1 MKDKFTLRDFL
12 VYFTTGSLTII
23 SLSILFF
30 NPLLDKISLFL
41 ASHTYVKEFSSLLIV
56 LLIPVLYFIGHIIH
70 GIDYQTMKSYIFIH
84 RKLTEK
90 GWRKCSIIERI
101 RIFLHLVMYKNRV
114 IESILN
120 ENRKSKTWKSKDFF
134 WIDCA
139 KLQKDGTFS
148 SPEYWHTLND
158 LFKGLTI
165 TFLLSF
171 IIAFLTCQIIIGILF
186 FGLYLICN
194 FRAMQ
199 FAEFFVNTVK
209 RLIYQQTTTA

>member
-1 MKDKFTLRDFL
+1 MTDKFTLRDFL
-12 VYFTTGSLTII
+12 VYFTTGSLAVI

-30 NPLLDKISLFL
+30 KPLLNEISLFL
-41 ASHTYVKEFSSLLIV
+41 VNHMYIKEFSSLLIV
-56 LLIPVLYFIGHIIH
+56 LLIPFLYFIGHIIH
-70 GIDYQTMKSYIFIH
+70 GIDYLTLKSYKFIH
-84 RKLTEK
+84 KKLTEK
-90 GWRKCSIIERI
+90 GWRKCFIIEWI
-101 RIFLHLVMYKNRV
+101 RIILHFVMYKNRV
-114 IESILN
+114 VESILN
-120 ENRKSKTWKSKDFF
+120 ENRKNNTWKSEDFF

-139 KLQKDGTFS
+139 VLQKDGKFTS
-148 SPEYWHTLND
+148 AEYWHTLND

-199 FAEFFVNTVK
+199 FAEFFVKTVK
-209 RLIYQQTTTA
+209 RLINQQTTTA